1 MKNLQVLAVAMFA
14 LVLGAGCY
22 GFNKPSV
29 DARPA
34 GGDVAVALD
43 VVPDKPV
50 INPDSGKSEVS
61 LDLVDSVGALDAYVN
76 PDLAPTAPEAGPEA
90 LPDVKDTFTP
100 DLPCINPIPGHYSA
114 KLDPALS
121 SADNS
126 ISRLGS
132 YGFTVSVDK
141 DGLFW
146 IDATYDHWAHYSFSV
161 TCGSFNA
168 QHGQG
173 WDGYGGTICPTDGF
187 GFVGSFVSPTEA
199 RGLYKDLSWRCQIV
213 GVGNFIATL
222 DPGPDSGAPDTA
234 TASEAGAVVDSGGID
249 R

>member
-1 MKNLQVLAVAMFA
+1 MKNFKVIAVAM
-14 LVLGAGCY
+14 LVMLFGAGCY
-22 GFNKPSV
+22 GFKKATP

-34 GGDVAVALD
+34 GADAAAVFD
-43 VVPDKPV
+43 VVPDKSD
-50 INPDSGKSEVS
+50 IDSVSGESEVS
-61 LDLVDSVGALDAYVN
+61 IDSVNMVGKVDANINLDLAVS
-76 PDLAPTAPEAGPEA
+76 APEAGPEA
-90 LPDVKDTFTP
+90 LPAAKDTLTP
-100 DLPCINPIPGHYSA
+100 DLPCINPLPGHYSA